1 MDTLEVHANGSKATS
16 NTTKK
21 QTKDEKPKRYLPS
34 LPTVSGA
41 SDMSSV
47 SYSALADKTAVE
59 WSALKNYE
67 VFSLSADGS
76 FPMMKV
82 SRSKAVRIGDR
93 EVILVGGGRCYRV
106 AVSPFPTTSA

>member
-1 MDTLEVHANGSKATS
+1 MDTLEVHTNGSKATS
-16 NTTKK
+16 NTSKTKA
-21 QTKDEKPKRYLPS
+21 KDGKPTRHLPS
-34 LPTVSGA
+34 LPTASAA

-47 SYSALADKTAVE
+47 SYNGLADKTAVE

-82 SRSKAVRIGDR
+82 SRSKAVRIGDK
-93 EVILVGGGRCYRV
+93 EVLLVGGGRCYRIT
-106 AVSPFPTTSA
+106 VSPFPTV